1 MRRSVLFLDVDR
13 RLRSG
18 TDEVLVHLW
27 HHAVVRRR
35 GVARRRVPHHGRR
48 GARHGEVGGVSWQ
61 GSPHH
66 LTLRWRRGDHLVV
79 GRVAVPGRVAGREVV
94 VREVRVVSFGRPRQS
109 PGRVLA
115 VVGVV

>member
-48 GARHGEVGGVSWQ
+48 GARHGEVGGVRRQ
-61 GSPHH
+61 RPHH

-79 GRVAVPGRVAGREVV
+79 SRVAVPGGVAGRQIV
-94 VREVRVVSFGRPRQS
+94 VREVRVVRVVSLGRPRH
-109 PGRVLA
+109 PHG
-115 VVGVV
+115 